1 MQVAV
6 IGLGKMGLNI
16 ASNLKSHNYDVKG
29 FDLSEE
35 AKQKASENGVEVY
48 NSVKEAVESFSGQ
61 RIIWSML
68 PAGEITEN
76 VLNELLEILNEGD
89 IVIEGGNSNWKDS
102 VRRAETF
109 KQKGIPYFDCGTSG
123 GTSGALGGACTM
135 IGGDAEVF
143 KTVEPIFKDLSCED
157 GYLYTGKSG
166 SGHFLKM
173 VHNGIEYG
181 MMQAIGE
188 GFQVVHES
196 DFDYDLEKVAKV
208 WNHGSVIRS
217 WLMEIA
223 EDQFKQSPTL
233 EDVAGVVAASGEAKW
248 TIEAALDQ
256 GVAVPTIALSLF
268 MRNLSQEDDSFSAKV
283 VSCLRNGFGGH
294 AIVKKES

>member
-35 AKQKASENGVEVY
+35 AKKKASENGVEVY

>member
-35 AKQKASENGVEVY
+35 AKKKASENGVEVF

-68 PAGEITEN
+68 PAGEITES
-76 VLNELLEILNEGD
+76 VLNELLEILSQGD

-109 KQKGIPYFDCGTSG
+109 EKNGISYFDCGTSG